1 MVKLD
6 KIPSKPSNAPS
17 PYPSPA
23 RGEGR
28 MREKDSKTKNERR
41 AQMKTIKLLT
51 ILSCIC
57 LALIWTLPLGA
68 LAQQKP
74 IKIGGSLAITGPLAD
89 NASWIRRGYEYWAEK
104 INKSGGLAGQACR
117 ARHL

>member
-1 MVKLD
+1 
-6 KIPSKPSNAPS
+6 
-17 PYPSPA
+17 
-23 RGEGR
+23 
-28 MREKDSKTKNERR
+28 
-41 AQMKTIKLLT
+41 MKTIKLLT
-51 ILSCIC
+51 IFSCIS

-104 INKSGGLAGQACR
+104 MNKSGGLLGRPVELVIYDDEGKPDKAVQLLEKAITVDKVDLLLGGYGGLPAPPRCR
-117 ARHL
+117 